1 MAVSDQ
7 FVRLLPVLLSLL
19 FGLGCS
25 FLLSASSFG
34 PLQVTPFS
42 ESSLGVLGSLANA
55 VYFAVL
61 AGVGA
66 TVLYFLLKRSK
77 LRLITVLIGFA
88 LTAAAFMLSLV
99 YFSAGLSGFLIPYAG
114 LIVLVASLLVTMG
127 VDYAIFG
134 ARRFS
139 AVAVLGIGAGLGA
152 FLGFSL
158 PTPSTILILC
168 ALAVY
173 DVYAV
178 YRGSV
183 GKIAREGI
191 DELRGLSFSFRD
203 FQMGLGDLTFYCM
216 LSGHMFLYFS
226 FVACLASMLG
236 ILIGCLVSFFMLE
249 RREMFPGLPFPIFL
263 GLAAGFM
270 TMLL

>member
-1 MAVSDQ
+1 V
-7 FVRLLPVLLSLL
+7 LPVILCLLL
-19 FGLGCS
+19 GLGFG

-42 ESSLGVLGSLANA
+42 ESSLGVFGSLANA

-61 AGVGA
+61 ASVGA
-66 TVLYFLLKRSK
+66 TVIYFLLKRSK
-77 LRLITVLIGFA
+77 RRLITMVTGFA
-88 LTAAAFMLSLV
+88 LTAAAFLLSLV
-99 YFSAGLSGFLIPYAG
+99 YLSAGFSGFLIPYVDLVVVLASA
-114 LIVLVASLLVTMG
+114 LITMG
-127 VDYAIFG
+127 VDYAIFR
-134 ARRFS
+134 ASRFS
-139 AVAVLGIGAGLGA
+139 AVAVLGIGAGLGT

-158 PTPSTILILC
+158 STPSTILVLS

-183 GKIAREGI
+183 GKIARDGI

-203 FQMGLGDLTFYCM
+203 IQMGLGDLTFYCM
-216 LSGHMFLYFS
+216 LSGRMFFIGL
-226 FVACLASMLG
+226 VPWLASMIG
-236 ILIGCLVSFFMLE
+236 ILTGCLVSFFMLE
-249 RREMFPGLPFPIFL
+249 KREMFPGLPFPIFL

-270 TMLL
+270 AMLL